1 MRQHC
6 NFVIKSLSLG
16 AYQMRDLGWA
26 PTVIKAMILGLK
38 GQEKSELC

>member
-1 MRQHC
+1 MRQHY